1 MRKIKIAALVITA
14 ASVMTLSSCRLTS
27 MKALLGSGQLPPV
40 QQNNGQ
46 MNVETSAHTEY
57 PTINIPTTE
66 QIETV
71 PAGAIITAPGA
82 QVPSSTTAP
91 QIIEPQSQIPATT
104 VQAQPSVPDYSTY
117 SIQQILDT
125 YATALNLTRSYM
137 GAITVHH
144 KEDFRADA
152 RDVTPGGALTTQLV
166 NTLISRL
173 GEPSELDYRFSGG
186 QAMNEDGETI
196 PMLLPQKNNF
206 TLTADGVQRAT
217 IEQVG
222 DQTHVVIRIVPET
235 VGFSEVPRYNSAGIG
250 YLDTSKLDLKIVK
263 INSCDI
269 TYTGSVIDAYIRAD
283 GYISSVVY
291 TIGMTVNGNVSGLG
305 VTGSGTI
312 EGAQT
317 EAWTLG
323 W

>member
-1 MRKIKIAALVITA
+1 MKRIKIAALIMTA
-14 ASVMTLSSCRLTS
+14 VSVMTLSSCRLTS
-27 MKALLGSGQLPPV
+27 MKALLSSGQTLPLQTDNV
-40 QQNNGQ
+40 Q
-46 MNVETSAHTEY
+46 MTAEAPASTEY
-57 PTINIPTTE
+57 PSIFVPETE
-66 QIETV
+66 PAVTV
-71 PAGAIITAPGA
+71 PPGAIVTDPVI
-82 QVPSSTTAP
+82 TTAP
-91 QIIEPQSQIPATT
+91 QIIEPQTQPGIAATEP
-104 VQAQPSVPDYSTY
+104 QPTAANYDSYST
-117 SIQQILDT
+117 QQILET
-125 YATALNLTRSYM
+125 YAAALNLTRSYM
-137 GAITVHH
+137 GAINVHH
-144 KEDFRADA
+144 KEDFSADA
-152 RDVTPGGALTTQLV
+152 RDVTPGGTLTTQLV
-166 NTLISRL
+166 NTLISKL

-186 QAMNEDGETI
+186 KALNEDGETI
-196 PMLLPQKNNF
+196 PLLLPQKNNF

-222 DQTHVVIRIVPET
+222 DQVHVVIRIVPET

-250 YLDTSKLDLKIVK
+250 YLDTSAFDLKIVK

-291 TIGMTVNGNVSGLG
+291 TIGMTVNGSVSGLG